1 MSGDAAK
8 TEEAL
13 RTEGSAAYKDGRY
26 KDAIELYRQAVAADE
41 TSHKAR
47 HNIALCHMQLREW
60 PAALEAVNR
69 ALAKD
74 SAEGKYHMTRG
85 RVLVEMKR
93 FDEARAAFDVAK
105 SGGKDVDADLAAM
118 ARRIL
123 AMPAPSSSSSSS
135 SSSSAS
141 AAPARAPAVPPR
153 RPGADA
159 DERRLVM
166 GPDGF
171 PIVKAPVPEAPIV
184 EGGALPGLPGY
195 VQAAARAVMLVA
207 GAGYWLPLGAAP
219 AALAFRAFFGA
230 ALCAEGARFLAT
242 NGAPPNPLRDRAGA
256 WAWPQLSG
264 LRMSAAADA
273 PAIGAALTCL
283 MARPHALLAIGF
295 VPVGATHL
303 MYALEW
309 LCDEARGPVARA
321 SPRAAAALA
330 DGARRATD
338 LLVQG
343 LPGGGALRRKAL
355 LLALVK
361 AQAAAEVALL
371 VALVALLAFPAHRSV
386 VAIFLLGQ
394 CLYLRLLFS
403 PYSRAVF
410 EAADRVVK
418 DRVLAMPMCPE
429 VVRKTYEWL
438 RATAVQR
445 LTKTFTEAAERAQAG
460 R

>member
-1 MSGDAAK
+1 MSNDAAK
-8 TEEAL
+8 TEETL
-13 RTEGSAAYKDGRY
+13 RNEGSAAYKDGRY
-26 KDAIELYRQAVAADE
+26 KEAIELYRQAVAADE

-74 SAEGKYHMTRG
+74 SAEGKYHLTRG

-105 SGGKDVDADLAAM
+105 RGGKDVDSDLAAL

-123 AMPAPSSSSSSS
+123 ATPPPSSAA
-135 SSSSAS
+135 SSSAS
-141 AAPARAPAVPPR
+141 AAPPARAPAVPPR
-153 RPGADA
+153 RAGADA
-159 DERRLVM
+159 DERHLVM

-195 VQAAARAVMLVA
+195 ALAAARAVMLVA
-207 GAGYWLPLGAAP
+207 GAGYWLPLGAA
-219 AALAFRAFFGA
+219 ATTAAFRAFFGA
-230 ALCAEGARFLAT
+230 ALCAEGARFLAA
-242 NGAPPNPLRDRAGA
+242 NGTPPNPLRDRAGA
-256 WAWPQLSG
+256 WAWLQLAG

-295 VPVGATHL
+295 MPVGATHV

-309 LCDEARGPVARA
+309 LCDETRGPVARVSA
-321 SPRAAAALA
+321 RAAAALS
-330 DGARRATD
+330 DGARRVTD
-338 LLVQG
+338 ALVRG

-361 AQAAAEVALL
+361 AQAASEIALL
-371 VALVALLAFPAHRSV
+371 VALIALLAAPAHRSV

-410 EAADRVVK
+410 EAMDRAI
-418 DRVLAMPMCPE
+418 RGSVLTMPMCPE
-429 VVRKTYEWL
+429 VVRTAYEWL
-438 RATAVQR
+438 RVQAVQR
-445 LTKTFTEAAERAQAG
+445 LSKTFTDAAERAQAA